1 VKRNDVVELR
11 RQHCQRKWHEVARKQ
26 QQPTEQLN
34 REEECGK
41 MRLADGD
48 KKLNRERIRR
58 GRLVER
64 RRTEPMKRAA
74 LYCRVSTIDQHP
86 ETQLGELRQFAAN
99 RFEIVGEYTD
109 HGFSGTRARRPELDR
124 MMDDARRHKFDVL
137 LVWSCDRLARSTKH
151 LLQTIDEL
159 NGFGIQFLSQREA
172 IDTEGP
178 LGRAILV
185 IVSAMAELER
195 CIIIERVR
203 AGMRRAR
210 LEGRQIGRARL
221 DVDRRQVIDDR
232 RSGMS
237 LTQVAKKH
245 GISRAS
251 VCRLMK
257 EASGN
262 SSSVLLEGGFG
273 QEAHA

>member
-1 VKRNDVVELR
+1 
-11 RQHCQRKWHEVARKQ
+11 
-26 QQPTEQLN
+26 
-34 REEECGK
+34 
-41 MRLADGD
+41 
-48 KKLNRERIRR
+48 
-58 GRLVER
+58 
-64 RRTEPMKRAA
+64 MKRAA
-74 LYCRVSTIDQHP
+74 LYCRVSTVDQHP

-99 RFEIVGEYTD
+99 KGFQVVGEYTD
-109 HGFSGTRARRPELDR
+109 HGYSGVRARRPELDR
-124 MMDDARRHKFDVL
+124 MMDDARRHRFDVL

-159 NGFGIQFLSQREA
+159 NGMGIQFLSQREA

-210 LEGRQIGRARL
+210 LEGRQIGRSRL
-221 DVDRRQVIDDR
+221 DVNRQQVIDDR

-257 EASGN
+257 EANVEASH
-262 SSSVLLEGGFG
+262 LLCRVPADHRSDLRLYLAAGLDGCGMATAVCVRLRGIAGVSRAQRLLRGRRES
-273 QEAHA
+273 EAHRVNALKKLW

>member
-1 VKRNDVVELR
+1 
-11 RQHCQRKWHEVARKQ
+11 
-26 QQPTEQLN
+26 
-34 REEECGK
+34 
-41 MRLADGD
+41 
-48 KKLNRERIRR
+48 
-58 GRLVER
+58 
-64 RRTEPMKRAA
+64 MKRAA
-74 LYCRVSTIDQHP
+74 LYCRVSTVDQHP
-86 ETQLGELRQFAAN
+86 ETQLGELRQFAAQ
-99 RFEIVGEYTD
+99 RGLQVVGEYTD
-109 HGFSGTRARRPELDR
+109 HGFSGTKARRPELDR
-124 MMDDARRHKFDVL
+124 MMDDARRHKFDVC

-159 NGFGIQFLSQREA
+159 NGMGIQFLSQREA

-178 LGRAILV
+178 LGRAIIV

-221 DVDRRQVIDDR
+221 DIDRKQIVQDR

-237 LTQVAKKH
+237 LTQVAKRH
-245 GISRAS
+245 NISRAS

-257 EASGN
+257 GANDDCNLGIAISSGDAGLEAR
-262 SSSVLLEGGFG
+262 L
-273 QEAHA
+273 

>member
-1 VKRNDVVELR
+1 MD
-11 RQHCQRKWHEVARKQ
+11 
-26 QQPTEQLN
+26 
-34 REEECGK
+34 
-41 MRLADGD
+41 
-48 KKLNRERIRR
+48 
-58 GRLVER
+58 
-64 RRTEPMKRAA
+64 
-74 LYCRVSTIDQHP
+74 Y
-86 ETQLGELRQFAAN
+86 
-99 RFEIVGEYTD
+99 
-109 HGFSGTRARRPELDR
+109 ARRN
-124 MMDDARRHKFDVL
+124 KFDVL

-159 NGFGIQFLSQREA
+159 NGMGVQFLSQREA

-210 LEGRQIGRARL
+210 LEGRQIGRTRL
-221 DVDRRQVIDDR
+221 DVNRQQVIQDR

-237 LTQVAKKH
+237 LTHVAKKH

-251 VCRLMK
+251 VCRLVK
-257 EASGN
+257 EASANPAVPAIGGN
-262 SSSVLLEGGFG
+262 A
-273 QEAHA
+273 QAEALAAAGSTQ

>member
-1 VKRNDVVELR
+1 
-11 RQHCQRKWHEVARKQ
+11 
-26 QQPTEQLN
+26 
-34 REEECGK
+34 
-41 MRLADGD
+41 
-48 KKLNRERIRR
+48 
-58 GRLVER
+58 
-64 RRTEPMKRAA
+64 MKRTA
-74 LYCRVSTIDQHP
+74 LYCRVSTVYQHP

-99 RFEIVGEYTD
+99 KGFQVVGEYID
-109 HGFSGTRARRPELDR
+109 HGYCGVRARRPELDR
-124 MMDDARRHKFDVL
+124 MMDDARRHRFDVL

-159 NGFGIQFLSQREA
+159 NGMGVQFLSQREA

-221 DVDRRQVIDDR
+221 DVNREQVIQDR

-257 EASGN
+257 DSSASPAVPALGGN
-262 SSSVLLEGGFG
+262 V
-273 QEAHA
+273 QEQALAAAGSAQ